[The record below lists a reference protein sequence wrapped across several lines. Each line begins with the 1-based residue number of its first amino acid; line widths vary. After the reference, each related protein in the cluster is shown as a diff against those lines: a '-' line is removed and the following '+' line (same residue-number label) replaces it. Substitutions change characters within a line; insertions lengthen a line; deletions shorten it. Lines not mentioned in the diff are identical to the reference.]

1 MKECDLLAV
10 EMVEDKMVVDH
21 VQHAP
26 CNEQEDQDQCHTCN
40 HHLKK
45 ENRVKTYK
53 LHEPYLDN

>member
-26 CNEQEDQDQCHTCN
+26 CNEREDQDQCHTCN

-45 ENRVKTYK
+45 RKEG
-53 LHEPYLDN
+53 